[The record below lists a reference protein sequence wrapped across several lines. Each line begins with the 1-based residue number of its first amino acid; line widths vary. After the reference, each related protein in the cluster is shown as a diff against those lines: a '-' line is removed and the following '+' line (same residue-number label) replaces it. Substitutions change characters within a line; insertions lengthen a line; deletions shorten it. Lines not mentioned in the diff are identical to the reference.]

1 MASTAGFEVARPLV
15 VLPTYNEA
23 ANIEEMLQR
32 VVTVLPSATIL
43 VVDDGSPDRTADIAD
58 QCGAKIGD
66 GRVHV
71 LRRATK
77 SGLGTAYREGF
88 RWGIEAGHD
97 ALIQMDADFQHDP
110 ASLPEL
116 IAPLAQG
123 ADMVIGSRYT
133 AGGSIPETW
142 PWHRRQLSRWG
153 NRYAS
158 GVLGLGVRDATA
170 GFRAHRTDAIAR
182 LDLDAIRADGY
193 GFQVEIT
200 YRTRQAGGVIVEVP
214 IQFGERLRGESKMSG
229 RIIAEAFVMVTR
241 WGLRDRLMRPAGA
254 LASTVGER

>member
-1 MASTAGFEVARPLV
+1 
-15 VLPTYNEA
+15 
-23 ANIEEMLQR
+23 MLR
-32 VVTVLPSATIL
+32 RIDTVLPSATML
-43 VVDDGSPDRTADIAD
+43 VVDDGSPDGTADVAEHS
-58 QCGAKIGD
+58 GAKIGE
-66 GRVHV
+66 GRVVV
-71 LRRATK
+71 LRRARK

-88 RWGIEAGHD
+88 RWGLAAGHD
-97 ALIQMDADFQHDP
+97 ALIQMDSDFQHDP

-116 IAPLAQG
+116 IAPLSQG

-158 GVLGLGVRDATA
+158 AVLGLGVRDATA
-170 GFRAHRTDAIAR
+170 GYRAHRADAIAR

-214 IQFGERLRGESKMSG
+214 IQFGERLHGESKMSS
-229 RIIAEAFVMVTR
+229 RIIAEAFVMVTKR
-241 WGLRDRLMRPAGA
+241 AVRDRLRRG
-254 LASTVGER
+254 RR